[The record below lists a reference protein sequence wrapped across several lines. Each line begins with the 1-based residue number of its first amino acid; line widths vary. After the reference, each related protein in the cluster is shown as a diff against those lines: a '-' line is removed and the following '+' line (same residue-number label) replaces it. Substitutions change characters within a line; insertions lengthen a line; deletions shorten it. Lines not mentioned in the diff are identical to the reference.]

1 MPRPWRATVVC
12 PWGQRDSYTRRE
24 GSSSSAGLVE
34 EAESS
39 ILAPRLVPVSDR
51 WRSPLIPSAT
61 CPSCHA
67 WLVRWRLKS
76 RRTWLSVELVLPGW
90 FEADVGSLHLLTLR
104 LLDVFVS
111 LSLCTH
117 HLVID
122 IADQLLGSLEMKDI
136 NTKWT
141 DSHTAR
147 EREGTSRSRA
157 VLWAVGAGRLGWAAL
172 SIPCVGNLGQNWE
185 ES

>member
-1 MPRPWRATVVC
+1 MARPQRATAVC

-24 GSSSSAGLVE
+24 ISLSARLVE

-39 ILAPRLVPVSDR
+39 ILAPRLVPVSGR

-90 FEADVGSLHLLTLR
+90 FNADVGFLHLLALR
-104 LLDVFVS
+104 LLDVFVP

-117 HLVID
+117 HLVIN
-122 IADQLLGSLEMKDI
+122 IADQLLGSLQRKDI
-136 NTKWT
+136 NTKWM

-147 EREGTSRSRA
+147 EGEGMSRS
-157 VLWAVGAGRLGWAAL
+157 
-172 SIPCVGNLGQNWE
+172 
-185 ES
+185 